1 MQDFDAIA
9 ARCAELARTRAE
21 QTTEE
26 AHAELMREKATEK
39 GGTVES
45 ITRRVEEEA
54 REIGFSARLLVQ
66 ATLPHRKPKPGVT
79 EFERTNGLVTV
90 TITAR
95 GKYGLPYGTYPR
107 LLLAWITTE
116 AVRTKSPELELGDS
130 LRQFLGKLG
139 LDVGGGPRG
148 SAPRL
153 RQHMQRLFTAYVAAT
168 YAKQGMLVD
177 EGFRPVE
184 GMCLF
189 WDPDN
194 IDQTSLW
201 RSTIRLHQKFFE
213 EIVHRPVPVD
223 MHVLKVLAKSRSPL
237 AIDIYQWL
245 TYRMSYLRNPTTIQW
260 EDIERQL
267 GGEYK
272 QTRQFKRSFCTT
284 SSR

>member
-1 MQDFDAIA
+1 MQ
-9 ARCAELARTRAE
+9 
-21 QTTEE
+21 E
-26 AHAELMREKATEK
+26 A
-39 GGTVES
+39 
-45 ITRRVEEEA
+45 
-54 REIGFSARLLVQ
+54 
-66 ATLPHRKPKPGVT
+66 
-79 EFERTNGLVTV
+79 
-90 TITAR
+90 
-95 GKYGLPYGTYPR
+95 
-107 LLLAWITTE
+107 
-116 AVRTKSPELELGDS
+116 AVR
-130 LRQFLGKLG
+130 QH
-139 LDVGGGPRG
+139 LDVQGQAGKRG
-148 SAPRL
+148 AAPRV

-272 QTRQFKRSFCTT
+272 QTRQFKAKFLHHLKQVIELYPQARVEPG
-284 SSR
+284 SSGLKLLPSRPHVPMRLLRGRRR